1 MTVAPPSRQ
10 GPCRDGSPTRP
21 GRAQLGSL
29 AAISRGS
36 GTAEGETPSG
46 QPAGRQGYGIQ
57 SPPTRDFACLCRLYN
72 CRSMKFR
79 GAILLQSGI
88 LLVAV
93 VVGQTSAQDD
103 LPSAPS
109 AVQQQ
114 RSKPKPPPPPPP
126 AQTQTP
132 SPTPSDTSA
141 NKVAPGQTDA
151 ESKNGAAANSSQNS
165 SDDAATTITKTVNEV
180 NVVFT
185 VTDKH
190 GRYVKNLAK
199 ADFSVLDDSK
209 PAEQIRSF
217 HNETDLPLQVGL
229 LVDASNSVRDRFKF
243 EQESA
248 IEFLN
253 QTVRPRYDKAFVVGF
268 DVTPEVTQ
276 DFTDNTEALSR
287 GVRALR
293 PGGGTAMYDA
303 LYFAARDKLLKE
315 QQNGAVRRA
324 IIPLSDGDDNM
335 SHVTREEAIDM
346 AQRADVIVY
355 TISTNVTG
363 SRHAGDKVLERIAD
377 ATGGRS
383 FFPFQ
388 ITDVANAFVEIQDEL
403 RSQYA
408 LSYKP
413 ADFRT
418 DGRYHTIEILAQ
430 NHKGL
435 RVRSR
440 RGYYAPAQ

>member
-1 MTVAPPSRQ
+1 
-10 GPCRDGSPTRP
+10 
-21 GRAQLGSL
+21 
-29 AAISRGS
+29 
-36 GTAEGETPSG
+36 
-46 QPAGRQGYGIQ
+46 
-57 SPPTRDFACLCRLYN
+57 
-72 CRSMKFR
+72 MKFR
-79 GAILLQSGI
+79 GSILLLGSVLSVAMVLAQNSG
-88 LLVAV
+88 
-93 VVGQTSAQDD
+93 SDD

-109 AVQQQ
+109 AVQQE
-114 RSKPKPPPPPPP
+114 RSKPKPAPP
-126 AQTQTP
+126 AAPPVSAAPQAPTASASEQQGTSPAGPATAKDAAVQANTP
-132 SPTPSDTSA
+132 SQGKADPS
-141 NKVAPGQTDA
+141 P
-151 ESKNGAAANSSQNS
+151 
-165 SDDAATTITKTVNEV
+165 DDAATTITKTVNEV

-190 GRYVKNLAK
+190 GRYVKNLLK
-199 ADFSVLDDSK
+199 DDFSVLDDSK
-209 PAEQIRSF
+209 PAGRVRSF
-217 HNETDLPLQVGL
+217 HSETDLPLQVGL
-229 LVDASNSVRDRFKF
+229 MVDASNSVRDRFKF

-303 LYFAARDKLLKE
+303 VYFACRDKLLKE
-315 QQNGAVRRA
+315 PRSGPVRRA
-324 IIPLSDGDDNM
+324 IILLSDGDDNM
-335 SHVTREEAIDM
+335 SHVTREEAIEM
-346 AQRADVIVY
+346 ALRAEVIVY
-355 TISTNVTG
+355 TISTNITG
-363 SRHAGDKVLERIAD
+363 GARRSGDKVLERIAD
-377 ATGGRS
+377 ATGGRA

-388 ITDVANAFVEIQDEL
+388 LNDVADAFVSIQDEL

-408 LSYKP
+408 LSYNP
-413 ADFRT
+413 SDLRT

-440 RGYYAPAQ
+440 RGYYAPTQ

>member
-1 MTVAPPSRQ
+1 MKSR
-10 GPCRDGSPTRP
+10 GPILL
-21 GRAQLGSL
+21 LGS
-29 AAISRGS
+29 
-36 GTAEGETPSG
+36 
-46 QPAGRQGYGIQ
+46 
-57 SPPTRDFACLCRLYN
+57 
-72 CRSMKFR
+72 
-79 GAILLQSGI
+79 I

-93 VVGQTSAQDD
+93 TFAQSSGQDD

-109 AVQQQ
+109 AVQEQLN
-114 RSKPKPPPPPPP
+114 KPKPAPP
-126 AQTQTP
+126 AKASAPVQSQ
-132 SPTPSDTSA
+132 PSDSITADSTAADSTTKNSTAGAKPAAPPNSTSS
-141 NKVAPGQTDA
+141 NSQSQVPPQSD
-151 ESKNGAAANSSQNS
+151 EDSAA
-165 SDDAATTITKTVNEV
+165 TITKTVNEV

-190 GRYVKNLAK
+190 GRYVKDLAK
-199 ADFSVLDDSK
+199 NDFAVLDDNH
-209 PAEQIRSF
+209 PAQPRSF

-243 EQESA
+243 EQEAA

-303 LYFAARDKLLKE
+303 LYFACRDKLLKE
-315 QQNGAVRRA
+315 QQTGPVRRA
-324 IIPLSDGDDNM
+324 IILLTDGDDNM

-377 ATGGRS
+377 ATGGRP

-388 ITDVANAFVEIQDEL
+388 LNDVANAFVEIQDEL

-408 LSYKP
+408 LSYTP
-413 ADFRT
+413 TNFRN

-430 NHKGL
+430 NHKNL